1 MINVV
6 VEGFLSI
13 VILTQICVNV
23 FGIKGFENNHGLI
36 HRETFLQ
43 NVVVL
48 ISCAL
53 IAYTLNINQ
62 DICSENWAFLI
73 DINQNTKY
81 LKIGFIIAMLVSFPL
96 VYNAIK
102 LQQINQSEYYTLV
115 LIAIL
120 ASLLM
125 FNTGH
130 LILFYLAMELQALC
144 SYVLASIERHSV
156 FSIESGLKYFISGS
170 VFSSLFLL
178 GAFMIYYAFGTF
190 DFNGFSSL
198 LWGLGQTSSQLDF
211 SNQIGNSDFLIGI
224 IGIALVFFTLL
235 FKLAIAP
242 FHSWALDVYD
252 GAPLGS
258 TILFSILPK
267 LPLSYFVI
275 KLAMLL
281 GSIADPLNSVL
292 ITCGLISAIF
302 GGFGG
307 IKETQLKRLMIYSSI
322 SQLGFVIAGIGASI
336 HNFYLD
342 GYVLA
347 YISILFYVINTIVL
361 WAIYSLLN
369 EGVSMDKV
377 LHVADLRG
385 SKSRYSYIAIILVSC
400 LFSLTGIPP
409 FIGFLGKVTS
419 IYPLIFNNNALLI
432 LGALFLL
439 LLGAISAFYYMN
451 VYKTSF
457 FEPFY
462 FSDVEVKKGGLQ
474 NENGSELISIFLF
487 SLILISIIFFFFP
500 EPVILLG
507 NYSFLH

>member
-6 VEGFLSI
+6 VEGFLSL

-23 FGIKGFENNHGLI
+23 FAIKGFQNNHGLI
-36 HRETFLQ
+36 HRETMLQ
-43 NVVVL
+43 NIIVL
-48 ISCAL
+48 ISAA
-53 IAYTLNINQ
+53 ITVYILNINQ
-62 DICSENWAFLI
+62 DISSENWSFLI
-73 DINQNTKY
+73 DITQNTKY
-81 LKIGFIIAMLVSFPL
+81 LKFGFISAMILALPL

-178 GAFMIYYAFGTF
+178 GTFMIYYAFGTF

-198 LWGLGQTSSQLDF
+198 LWGLGQTSSQFDF
-211 SNQIGNSDFLIGI
+211 STQIGNSNLLIGI
-224 IGIALVFFTLL
+224 VGIALVFFTLL

-281 GSIADPLNSVL
+281 GSIADPLNNVL
-292 ITCGLISAIF
+292 ITCGLISAII

-336 HNFYLD
+336 NNFYLD
-342 GYVLA
+342 GYALA

-361 WAIYSLLN
+361 WSIYSFLN
-369 EGVSMDKV
+369 EGVSIDKV

-385 SKSRYSYIAIILVSC
+385 SKSRYSYIAIILVTC

-409 FIGFLGKVTS
+409 FVGFLGKVTS
-419 IYPLIFNNNALLI
+419 IYPLIFNNNPFMITVA
-432 LGALFLL
+432 LL
-439 LLGAISAFYYMN
+439 LLFLGAVSAFYYMSI
-451 VYKTSF
+451 YKTSF

-462 FSDVEVKKGGLQ
+462 FSDVEIKKGGLQ
-474 NENGSELISIFLF
+474 NGNTSELISTFLF
-487 SLILISIIFFFFP
+487 SLILISMVFFFFP
-500 EPVILLG
+500 EPIILLG

>member
-1 MINVV
+1 MINVI

-23 FGIKGFENNHGLI
+23 YAIKAFDNNHELINKETLIQNLIVLLSAALIIHVLNINHDIGFENW
-36 HRETFLQ
+36 T
-43 NVVVL
+43 
-48 ISCAL
+48 
-53 IAYTLNINQ
+53 
-62 DICSENWAFLI
+62 FLI
-73 DINQNTKY
+73 DITQNTKY
-81 LKIGFIIAMLVSFPL
+81 LKFAFISAMILALPL
-96 VYNAIK
+96 VYNAIR

-156 FSIESGLKYFISGS
+156 FSIEAGLKYFISGS

-211 SNQIGNSDFLIGI
+211 SNQIGTSNLLIGI
-224 IGIALVFFTLL
+224 IGIAFVFFTLL

-267 LPLSYFVI
+267 LPLTYFVI

-281 GSIADPLNSVL
+281 GSIADPLNNVL

-336 HNFYLD
+336 NNFYLD
-342 GYVLA
+342 GYSLA

-361 WAIYSLLN
+361 WSTYSLLT
-369 EGVSMDKV
+369 EGVSLNKV

-385 SKSRYSYIAIILVSC
+385 SKARYSNIVIILISC

-419 IYPLIFNNNALLI
+419 IYPLIFNNNSFMLIVALL
-432 LGALFLL
+432 LLF
-439 LLGAISAFYYMN
+439 LGAISAFYYMN
-451 VYKTSF
+451 IYKTSF
-457 FEPFY
+457 FEPLY
-462 FSDVEVKKGGLQ
+462 FSDVEIKKGGLQ
-474 NENGSELISIFLF
+474 NDNTAEFISIFLF
-487 SLILISIIFFFFP
+487 SLILISIICFFFP
-500 EPVILLG
+500 EPIILLG